1 MSLLDTSLFSVAN
14 TSEPELKRILK
25 EIAETLE
32 LENYQA
38 VDQIVG
44 YLLTGEPIYITSK
57 NDARNKIRSLDR
69 SKVLHQLVKAYLE

>member
-57 NDARNKIRSLDR
+57 NDARHKIRSLDR

>member
-1 MSLLDTSLFSVAN
+1 MSLLNTNLFSMPSV
-14 TSEPELKRILK
+14 SEPEIKQTLK
-25 EIAETLE
+25 EVATILE
-32 LENYQA
+32 SENYQA

-57 NDARNKIRSLDR
+57 DQARQKMRSLDR

>member
-1 MSLLDTSLFSVAN
+1 MPSV
-14 TSEPELKRILK
+14 SEPEIKQTLK
-25 EIAETLE
+25 EVATILE
-32 LENYQA
+32 SENYQA

-57 NDARNKIRSLDR
+57 DQARQKMRSLDR